1 MLGALSPAALERVEV
16 EGEESTSEV
25 IKLCSIITEQAKTI
39 QRLESEVNHLRAQ
52 LQARAVAP
60 VPTLN
65 SRDRCSPSII
75 APVFDVI
82 IIQL

>member
-1 MLGALSPAALERVEV
+1 MFGSMLGALSPAALERVEV

-52 LQARAVAP
+52 ARAVAP
-60 VPTLN
+60 VPTLRRVPSTTSELA
-65 SRDRCSPSII
+65 SRI
-75 APVFDVI
+75 AGLFKR
-82 IIQL
+82 